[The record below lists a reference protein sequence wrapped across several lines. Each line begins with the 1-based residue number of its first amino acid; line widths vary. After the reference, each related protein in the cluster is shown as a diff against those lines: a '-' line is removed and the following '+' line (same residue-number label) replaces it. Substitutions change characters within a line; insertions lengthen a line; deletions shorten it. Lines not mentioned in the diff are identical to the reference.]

1 MMSAT
6 DTLKIAKAHLAAVEH
21 EVSALRAEMGISPL
35 MSSWPCPAE
44 LRDRLRDARN
54 AVEIA
59 DKAVGAAH
67 REAIRKR
74 AAA

>member
-1 MMSAT
+1 MN
-6 DTLKIAKAHLAAVEH
+6 DTAALKTAKVNLANVER

-44 LRDRLRDARN
+44 LRDRLREARN

-67 REAIRKR
+67 REAVRKR
-74 AAA
+74 NAA